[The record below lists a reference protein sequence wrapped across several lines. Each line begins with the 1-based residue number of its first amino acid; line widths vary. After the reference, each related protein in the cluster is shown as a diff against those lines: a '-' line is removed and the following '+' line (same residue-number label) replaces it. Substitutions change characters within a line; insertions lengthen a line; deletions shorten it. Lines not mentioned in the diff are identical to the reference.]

1 MSEYVDTK
9 LLNCN
14 RAASVEARSGNN
26 ENPALFTNPLQETI
40 RLDVGD
46 KVSCERAF
54 ISEIGAGN
62 PQTIEFKGQ
71 TIGRNPVPTYTKMD
85 TQNFYNVK
93 STTYDEKYRLGG
105 YRSIETTLVEGEDVD
120 LRDNL
125 APLITGYYITANEYP
140 NYIQQPR
147 RFAQPYDTRGSI
159 PESYTIYDGDDD
171 VGAGMTH
178 HTVNKNCFVPSDWIE
193 RHTGIYKQIVDNTRY
208 TLFIKDHIAYSI
220 LDIDVPVSAVRSDV
234 KQFPIKYKNGVFQEC
249 NYLRVRD
256 RIDIEVNKGF
266 NTPSAIANQISKIL
280 TDTKKEEI
288 FSILDGLGF
297 KRDITKTVSTTTYKP
312 INAQNLYNFCNQTL
326 TGYLAQPLPV
336 DTANITQLAVD
347 YIGTF
352 GYIAVKRPE
361 IFEAGRAMAKELA
374 ITQLEFRDDNGDL
387 LLGKLDAEEGMQI
400 VTTLSVANAQAF
412 NSQQRVLLN
421 IVYNEKNLGE
431 MLKFFDSCR
440 LYPELW
446 DNILDSNYYSPS
458 QLDGRMFDPKPDDSR
473 FFHINTYQTANA
485 GIVHNETFGDDS
497 FSQRGGVN
505 NVPMETTPLFFS
517 YDDTKRND
525 FILGGDYE
533 PATDGLMYGFA
544 RPVLYSNYTA
554 GGVEEKIYLI
564 EIDCTVVGGIPH
576 GLAGLG
582 LFTDPGL
589 EVGESTIK
597 AGRRIGY
604 DFHSTAFS
612 TAIITPFSGYSN
624 VDIGVE
630 NIYTNVSNQE
640 ITIRQSDTNNWI
652 RAIGESGDANAT
664 DLSPY
669 MTQTYIGANSP
680 AIDYNTTSNR
690 FEFKRLHTANNI
702 GNKLEAGSQADS
714 VNNSSMYPKESLI
727 ERKIVPPDVNEDA
740 AQTVYKIN
748 PRPPQFGFSPTFKPY
763 QDSDAAYRR
772 NTYPWS
778 AYHVET
784 NNVDGLNT
792 QIYDVPNVNIS
803 AYKIFDAHGGIYI
816 DNWGFSLGD
825 WEDNLWDILGFDY
838 PAIQAVPSEKN
849 VLSRRVNNENSDF
862 LYRPTTNAEVATTD
876 TKVYVTNQYG
886 TNMYYTSLPYP
897 RNVINYKIVGT
908 GAAGKYY
915 FQPNDV
921 KGQSLELWNEVSVVT
936 KSTSITATDL
946 QKSVLRPYYT
956 IRSSILEGHTA
967 LGGNPTGANLPLISI
982 VDKYSAQGDYFFGNP
997 SGITFTITKPTM
1009 LADIITSIHDS
1020 DGNYSNVD
1028 NTSAVI
1034 YKIEKIRQT
1043 PEDII
1048 QKILKQE
1055 KKK

>member
-14 RAASVEARSGNN
+14 RAASIEARSGNN
-26 ENPALFTNPLQETI
+26 GNPALFTNPLQETI

-71 TIGRNPVPTYTKMD
+71 TIGRNPVPPYTKMD
-85 TQNFYNVK
+85 TQNFYQVK
-93 STTYDEKYRLGG
+93 STAYDPKYRLGG
-105 YRSIETTLVEGEDVD
+105 YRSIETKLIENEDVD

-147 RFAQPYDTRGSI
+147 RFSQPYDTRGTI
-159 PESYTIYDGDDD
+159 PESYTQYSAADG

-193 RHTGIYKQIVDNTRY
+193 RHTDIYKQIVDNTRY

-220 LDIDVPVSAVRSDV
+220 LDVDAVVRSDV

-256 RIDIEVNKGF
+256 RLDIEVNKGF
-266 NTPSAIANQISKIL
+266 NTPSAIANQISKQM

-297 KRDITKTVSTTTYKP
+297 KRDITKTVSTSTYKP
-312 INAQNLYNFCNQTL
+312 INAQNLYNFCSQTL
-326 TGYLAQPLPV
+326 AGYVAQPLPV

-374 ITQLEFRDDNGDL
+374 ITQPEIRDDGGLIL
-387 LLGKLDAEEGMQI
+387 LEKLDAEEGMQI
-400 VTTLSVANAQAF
+400 VKTLSVANAQAF

-458 QLDGRMFDPKPDDSR
+458 RLDGRMFDPKPDDSR
-473 FFHINTYQTANA
+473 FFHINTYQTSNA
-485 GIVHNETFGDDS
+485 GIVHNETFGDDA
-497 FSQRGGVN
+497 FTQRGGVN
-505 NVPMETTPLFFS
+505 NVPMETVPLFFS
-517 YDDTKRND
+517 YDDKKRND

-564 EIDCTVVGGIPH
+564 EIDCTVIGGIPH
-576 GLAGLG
+576 GVGGLG
-582 LFTDPGL
+582 LFTDAGL

-630 NIYTNVSNQE
+630 NRYTNVSGQL

-652 RAIGESGDANAT
+652 RAVGEANDDHAT
-664 DLSPY
+664 DLTPY
-669 MTQTYIGANSP
+669 MTQTYIGANAP

-690 FEFKRLHTANNI
+690 FEFKRLHTGNNI
-702 GNKLEAGSQADS
+702 GNKFRAGSKATS
-714 VNNSSMYPKESLI
+714 INNDSMYPPISTTQML
-727 ERKIVPPDVNEDA
+727 IVPPPVNEDA
-740 AQTVYKIN
+740 AATVYKIN
-748 PRPPQFGFSPTFKPY
+748 PRPPQFGYSPTFKPY
-763 QDSDAAYRR
+763 TDYDAAFRR
-772 NTYPWS
+772 NVYPKNANQAEADAS
-778 AYHVET
+778 LGA
-784 NNVDGLNT
+784 NI

-816 DNWGFSLGD
+816 DNWGFSLD
-825 WEDNLWDILGFDY
+825 NWEDNLWDILGFDY
-838 PAIQAVPSEKN
+838 PAIQAIPSEKN

-897 RNVINYKIVGT
+897 RNVINYVTKPT
-908 GAAGKYY
+908 NWLAERW

-956 IRSSILEGHTA
+956 IRSSILEGYTA

-997 SGITFTITKPTM
+997 SDIQFTVTKPTM
-1009 LADIITSIHDS
+1009 LADIVTSIHDS

-1028 NTSAVI
+1028 RTSAVI
-1034 YKIEKIRQT
+1034 YKIEKVRQT
-1043 PEDII
+1043 PEDIV
-1048 QKILKQE
+1048 QQILKQE